1 MEFLLSFLAKLNTI
15 VWGPVMLALLVGTGL
30 FLTIRL
36 KALPWVK
43 TPEALKQLITP
54 HDTKTHGDISPFKA
68 LMTSL
73 SATIGTGNIAGVAT
87 AIAIGGPGAI
97 FWMWISALF
106 GMATKYAEAVLAV
119 NYREKDT
126 HGQHV
131 GGPMYYIKN
140 GLSKNWQFLAVLFSL
155 FGVIA
160 SFGTG
165 NAVQANS
172 IADGLES
179 AFQIPPV
186 ASGFVVMI
194 IVGIVILGGI
204 KRIGNFAGKLVPIMG
219 GAYLAAG
226 LLVIGLN
233 APKIPE
239 AFALIFSTA
248 FTGQSALGGFA
259 GSTMIMAIQM
269 GIARGVFSN
278 ESGLGSSPMAHA
290 HASNNPVD
298 QGFIAMIGPIFDTLT
313 ICTITALAIIV
324 TGVWQTGETG
334 APLTGLAFAHNL
346 SDAGQ
351 IIVAIGLVIFAFT
364 TIVGWSIYGER
375 CVTYLLGEKAII
387 PFRVLWVIA
396 IPIGATQKLETVWL
410 IADTFNALMAL
421 PNLIALMLLS
431 PVVVKLTRAHLRKK
445 KLEKDNEKSLDSLR

>member
-1 MEFLLSFLAKLNTI
+1 MEFMLTLLAQVNVI
-15 VWGPVMLALLVGTGL
+15 VWGPFMLAMLVGTGL

-43 TPEALKQLITP
+43 TPESLKRLITP
-54 HDTKTHGDISPFKA
+54 HDKKHHGDISPFKA

-97 FWMWISALF
+97 FWMWMSALF

-119 NYREKDT
+119 NYREKNE
-126 HGQHV
+126 HGQFV

-155 FGVIA
+155 FGLVA

-165 NAVQANS
+165 NAVQSNS

-179 AFQIPPV
+179 AFQIPPEV
-186 ASGFVVMI
+186 SGLVVMV

-204 KRIGNFAGKLVPIMG
+204 KRIGNFAGRLVPVMG
-219 GAYLAAG
+219 IAYLAAG
-226 LLVIGLN
+226 LLVLGLN
-233 APKIPE
+233 FSKIPD

-298 QGFIAMIGPIFDTLT
+298 QGFIAMIGPIFDTMT
-313 ICTITALAIIV
+313 ICTITALTIIV

-334 APLTGLAFAHNL
+334 APLTGMAFESSLA
-346 SDAGQ
+346 DTGQ
-351 IIVAIGLVIFAFT
+351 IIVVLGLVIFAFT

-375 CVTYLLGEKAII
+375 CITYLLGDKAII
-387 PFRVLWVIA
+387 PFRFAWVIVL
-396 IPIGATQKLETVWL
+396 PIGATQKLETVWL

-421 PNLIALMLLS
+421 PNLIALILLS
-431 PVVVKLTRAHLRKK
+431 PVVVKLTRDHLKSKK
-445 KLEKDNEKSLDSLR
+445 PEKENEKSLDSPS